1 MGNLSEH
8 FDSNMFVCRC
18 DKCQQEVKISLTL
31 VGILEDVWAKF
42 KQPLTIKRAYVCDNV
57 ELEEPGPKRNYHGIG
72 KALDISAAEEKFLP
86 EIFRYL
92 ETFPEITGLGY
103 DPERKYIHLD
113 LREKEPGKWLYQRNV
128 EKELTPELRAQ
139 YGLGDDVA
147 ADRAQ
152 KSLSLEL
159 PPEAKFAI

>member
-1 MGNLSEH
+1 MGSLSEH

-18 DKCQQEVKISLTL
+18 GQCRQEVKVSLTL
-31 VGILEDVWAKF
+31 VGVLEDVWAKF
-42 KQPLTIKRAYVCDNV
+42 NQPLTVKRAYVCDNV

-72 KALDISAAEEKFLP
+72 KAVDISAAAEFLP

-103 DPERKYIHLD
+103 DPDRQYIHLD
-113 LREKEPGKWLYQRNV
+113 LREKEPAKWLYQHGA

-139 YGLGDDVA
+139 HGLGAGVT
-147 ADRAQ
+147 ADRGK
-152 KSLSLEL
+152 KSVSLDMPLEV
-159 PPEAKFAI
+159 PSVA